1 MFKKFLIFLIFLSI
15 ILAGVGYYLFR
26 NIDSIAK
33 DLIEESGTN
42 VMGTE
47 VRVESVSIKISE
59 GKATI
64 SNLSVANPLGFSEQP
79 AFRFS
84 EVTAVVEI
92 STGIV
97 KQIYTSQPEIRIE
110 FKGDKSNFDVLS
122 QNIQASAGKSGADKP
137 EDPGGKKD
145 SKKDPAQFRIDEVE
159 IENAR
164 ATVIRDDGGEPLEL
178 TIERL
183 RFVNLEGSPEQIA
196 RVMLGQFIAQV
207 LAETAKRTLAKK
219 VDAYIEKKQDELE
232 EKLGKKLEQLL
243 N

>member
-1 MFKKFLIFLIFLSI
+1 MLKKILIFLLILVV
-15 ILAGVGYYLFR
+15 ILAGVGYYIFS

-42 VMGTE
+42 VMGTD
-47 VRVESVSIKISE
+47 VQVGSVSIKFKE

-64 SNLSVANPLGFSEQP
+64 NDLSVANPPGFSENP

-84 EVTAVVEI
+84 EITAVVEI

-97 KQIYTSQPEIRIE
+97 KRIYTSQPEIRVE
-110 FKGDKSNFDVLS
+110 FKGDKSNFDVLNK
-122 QNIQASAGKSGADKP
+122 NIQASAGKSQKDKAK
-137 EDPGGKKD
+137 EPGD
-145 SKKDPAQFRIDEVE
+145 KKDPKKDPVQLRIDEVE

-183 RFVNLEGSPEQIA
+183 HFENLEGSPEQIA
-196 RVMLGQFIAQV
+196 RVMLGQFVAQV
-207 LAETAKRTLAKK
+207 LAETAKRALEKK
-219 VDAYIEKKQDELE
+219 MDVYLEKKQDELK